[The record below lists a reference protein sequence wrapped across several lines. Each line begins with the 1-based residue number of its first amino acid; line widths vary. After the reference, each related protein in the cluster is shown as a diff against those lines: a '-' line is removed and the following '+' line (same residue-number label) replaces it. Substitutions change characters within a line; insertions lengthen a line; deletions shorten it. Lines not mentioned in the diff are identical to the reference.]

1 MEHDDC
7 PLVHRK
13 LIDTGRVLLA
23 FSHYSK
29 DLITQSVWQRTIRR
43 YSSKKTSNRRP
54 LICIYNILRGPL
66 HSLVHTHA
74 NLQIR
79 IHPSLHGACTCIDTC
94 TLYTCMHI
102 HMLVHAPHLLYF
114 HLVYPHQLFFFFLLS
129 VELCILVFLHVCVWR
144 CGEVEDCQCE
154 FNVISA
160 VKSAKQSGGGKRPWW
175 GQCLTNA
182 NVGLSRPRK
191 PLKMR
196 NAPTISRL
204 RR

>member
-102 HMLVHAPHLLYF
+102 HMLVNAPHLLYF
-114 HLVYPHQLFFFFLLS
+114 HLVYPHQLFFFFCFLLNYAYWCFCTFVYEDVGKWRIVS
-129 VELCILVFLHVCVWR
+129 V
-144 CGEVEDCQCE
+144 
-154 FNVISA
+154 S
-160 VKSAKQSGGGKRPWW
+160 S
-175 GQCLTNA
+175 
-182 NVGLSRPRK
+182 
-191 PLKMR
+191 M
-196 NAPTISRL
+196 
-204 RR
+204 

>member
-102 HMLVHAPHLLYF
+102 HMLVNAPHLLYF
-114 HLVYPHQLFFFFLLS
+114 HLVYPHQLFFFFCFLLNYAYWCFCTFVYEDVGKWRIVS
-129 VELCILVFLHVCVWR
+129 VSSMWSV
-144 CGEVEDCQCE
+144 Q
-154 FNVISA
+154 
-160 VKSAKQSGGGKRPWW
+160 
-175 GQCLTNA
+175 
-182 NVGLSRPRK
+182 
-191 PLKMR
+191 
-196 NAPTISRL
+196 
-204 RR
+204 